1 MFRSHNV
8 QNMKLFIK
16 ALPYAIAVAVVF
28 FIGSMIYSAIYS
40 AGQKDIQAKW
50 DQAKIEY
57 QVVIDNKKTEYD
69 TLEENA
75 RRKTDALTLELSNA
89 KTKHAVAIV
98 DIRAEHDKRLRQSE
112 IRAGVYQRQAEGGAA
127 ECTRLAGHA
136 ARLDSTIEDGRR
148 VVRELRETLGL
159 RDSQLIELG
168 NQIKADRILLDAPQ

>member
-159 RDSQLIELG
+159 HDSQLVELG

>member
-1 MFRSHNV
+1 MFRSHNA

-16 ALPYAIAVAVVF
+16 ALPYAIAAAVVF

-89 KTKHAVAIV
+89 KTKHAVAVVNIHA
-98 DIRAEHDKRLRQSE
+98 DYAKRMQHSQNRTV
-112 IRAGVYQRQAEGGAA
+112 VYQRQAEGGTA
-127 ECTRLAGHA
+127 ECKRLASHA
-136 ARLDSTIEDGRR
+136 AQLDSTLEEGRSL
-148 VVRELRETLGL
+148 VRELRETLGL